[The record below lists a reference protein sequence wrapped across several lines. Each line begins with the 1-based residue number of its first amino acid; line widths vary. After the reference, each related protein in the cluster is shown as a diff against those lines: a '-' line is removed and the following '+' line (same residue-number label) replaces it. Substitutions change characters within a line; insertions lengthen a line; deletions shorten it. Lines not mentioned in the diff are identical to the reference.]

1 MYKTGSRDT
10 DCRGEPAARLLMGCA
25 GERRGCVVCSAG
37 WRDKLAGNGLPNVK
51 KWCILSLLTVFS
63 AMKKTAGE
71 FKHRHRVSF
80 AGKFYC
86 RQRKSSVEVLS
97 TDSGQVLPED
107 LSADNG
113 QVLPENLST
122 GGGQVLPEDL
132 STDGVKFCRELY
144 MNSNL
149 NNNWWCA
156 V

>member
-1 MYKTGSRDT
+1 MHKTGSRDT
-10 DCRGEPAARLLMGCA
+10 DCRGEPAARLLMGRA
-25 GERRGCVVCSAG
+25 GERSGCAVCSAG
-37 WRDKLAGNGLPNVK
+37 GGRDKLAGNGLHNVK

-86 RQRKSSVEVLS
+86 RQRKSSVEDLS
-97 TDSGQVLPED
+97 TDSGQVLPE
-107 LSADNG
+107 
-113 QVLPENLST
+113 NLST
-122 GGGQVLPEDL
+122 DNGQVLPEDL